1 MTNTSHSIADVERD
15 TGLSK
20 DTLRV
25 WERRYGFPQPLRDAA
40 SERRYDDDQLQ
51 RLRHIR
57 RLLDAGHRP
66 GRVVPLPMEALLA
79 LQPAALDTQS
89 KAQRIQKPKSVTGDI
104 AMDGLPESPPLTQWS
119 ALLLQHDAPGL
130 RAALIAYAERR
141 GWMSLLSDGIAVMN
155 TRVGQDWIAGR
166 LAVFEEHLYSEV
178 VQGVLREA
186 IAQERDRDR
195 QRLKPPRV
203 LLTTVPGEVHGLG
216 VLMAECVMT
225 LQGCDVVSL
234 GLQMPLNDLP
244 AAAAAC
250 RADVVALGFSNAR
263 PPREAR
269 AALTQ
274 ARALLPAPLDIWTG
288 GHCPAL
294 ERPPRSSAPW
304 AGHAHMGSLS
314 ALVEAVQRWRAERET
329 PTPLP

>member
-25 WERRYGFPQPLRDAA
+25 WERRYGFPQPLRDAT

-66 GRVVPLPMEALLA
+66 GRVVPLPMETLLA
-79 LQPAALDTQS
+79 LQPAALNTQPTTR
-89 KAQRIQKPKSVTGDI
+89 RIQKKV
-104 AMDGLPESPPLTQWS
+104 AAAGLAAAADARPEAPPLDHWS
-119 ALLLQHDAPGL
+119 GLLRQHDAPGL
-130 RAALIAYAERR
+130 RAALMAHAERA
-141 GWMSLLSDGIAVMN
+141 GWMSLLNDGIAVMN
-155 TRVGQDWIAGR
+155 ARIGQDWIAGR

-186 IAQERDRDR
+186 IASERAR
-195 QRLKPPRV
+195 QRLRPPRV
-203 LLTTVPGEVHGLG
+203 LVTTVPGEVHGLG

-225 LQGCDVVSL
+225 LEGCDVVSL
-234 GLQMPLNDLP
+234 GLQVPLNDLP

-250 RADVVALGFSNAR
+250 RADVLALGFSNAR

-274 ARALLPAPLDIWTG
+274 ARALLPSQLDIWTG

-304 AGHAHMGSLS
+304 PGHTHMGSLP
-314 ALVEAVQRWRAERET
+314 ALVEAVQRWRAARET
-329 PTPLP
+329 PSP